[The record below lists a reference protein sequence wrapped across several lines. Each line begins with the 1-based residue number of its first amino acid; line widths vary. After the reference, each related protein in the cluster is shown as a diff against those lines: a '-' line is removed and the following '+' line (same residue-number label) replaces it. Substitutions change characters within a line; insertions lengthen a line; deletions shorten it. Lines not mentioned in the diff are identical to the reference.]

1 MNLTTSWQRCWTSL
15 VGNANDELKETLI
28 AAWNEPQRHYHTL
41 QHLSECLQLFD
52 QFRHLAERPHEVELA
67 IWFHDAIYDVKGKQ
81 NELKSAQWAE
91 HELEKAGVDSEV
103 ALRVY
108 DLIMA
113 TVHGVIEIEN
123 RDQQLLVDIDLAILG
138 SRPKRFAQYEKQV
151 RQEYRFVP
159 YPIYWWKR
167 RQILKA
173 FLVRKPIYQLP
184 ELQEKF
190 ELQAREN
197 LMH

>member
-1 MNLTTSWQRCWTSL
+1 MNLTTSWQRCWTGL
-15 VGNANDELKETLI
+15 VGSANDELKESLI

-52 QFRHLAERPHEVELA
+52 QYQHLAERPHEVELA
-67 IWFHDAIYDVKGKQ
+67 IWFHDAIYDVKGKH

-91 HELEKAGVDSEV
+91 HELEKAGADSEI

-113 TVHGVIEIEN
+113 TVHGMVETETK
-123 RDQQLLVDIDLAILG
+123 DQQLLVDIDLAILG

-151 RQEYRFVP
+151 REEYRFVP

-167 RQILKA
+167 RQILKE
-173 FLVRKPIYQLP
+173 FLERKPIYQLP
-184 ELQEKF
+184 EFQEKF
-190 ELQAREN
+190 EQQAREN
-197 LMH
+197 LS